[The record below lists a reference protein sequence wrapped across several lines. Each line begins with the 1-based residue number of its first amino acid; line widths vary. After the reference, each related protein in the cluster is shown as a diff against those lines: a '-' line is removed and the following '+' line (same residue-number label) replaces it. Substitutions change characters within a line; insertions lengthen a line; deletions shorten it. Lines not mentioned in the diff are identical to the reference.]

1 MALLQTVR
9 LEHLPH
15 SHEIHIALYRDIT
28 NASFLQQQLLDGNT
42 NFEYALIDA
51 GVIVSKIHA
60 LAAAYRAVNDL
71 LQNRLRSRNVHS
83 EIVFSLSP
91 NNNIAESFR
100 RFGITTSTTSLLIIK
115 VSTPSS
121 PASASEVQAHLT
133 SSIEGEQVPFEDS
146 VLAKMTDV
154 PRVKKI
160 YKLNSSGG
168 GGGGAKRSGQVDGGR
183 MEGLSINGMGMRT
196 EDERKELENLV
207 LGAMALRGVTN

>member
-9 LEHLPH
+9 LEHLPY

-51 GVIVSKIHA
+51 GVVVSKIHA
-60 LAAAYRAVNDL
+60 LAAAYRAVSDL
-71 LQNRLRSRNVHS
+71 LENRLRSRNVHS

-146 VLAKMTDV
+146 VLAEMTDV

-160 YKLNSSGG
+160 YKLNSGG
-168 GGGGAKRSGQVDGGR
+168 GGGGAKRNGQVNGGI
-183 MEGLSINGMGMRT
+183 EGLSVNGVGMRNG
-196 EDERKELENLV
+196 DERKELENLV

>member
-1 MALLQTVR
+1 LILLYLDSR
-9 LEHLPH
+9 
-15 SHEIHIALYRDIT
+15 I
-28 NASFLQQQLLDGNT
+28 LQLTPTQ
-42 NFEYALIDA
+42 
-51 GVIVSKIHA
+51 
-60 LAAAYRAVNDL
+60 
-71 LQNRLRSRNVHS
+71 
-83 EIVFSLSP
+83 
-91 NNNIAESFR
+91 IAESFR

-168 GGGGAKRSGQVDGGR
+168 GGGGAKRNGQVDGGR
-183 MEGLSINGMGMRT
+183 MEGLSVNGMGMRT

>member
-1 MALLQTVR
+1 LILLYLDPR
-9 LEHLPH
+9 
-15 SHEIHIALYRDIT
+15 I
-28 NASFLQQQLLDGNT
+28 LQLTPTQ
-42 NFEYALIDA
+42 
-51 GVIVSKIHA
+51 
-60 LAAAYRAVNDL
+60 
-71 LQNRLRSRNVHS
+71 
-83 EIVFSLSP
+83 
-91 NNNIAESFR
+91 IAESFR

-168 GGGGAKRSGQVDGGR
+168 GGGGAKRNGQVDGGR
-183 MEGLSINGMGMRT
+183 MEGLSVNGMGMRT

>member
-1 MALLQTVR
+1 M
-9 LEHLPH
+9 
-15 SHEIHIALYRDIT
+15 
-28 NASFLQQQLLDGNT
+28 
-42 NFEYALIDA
+42 
-51 GVIVSKIHA
+51 
-60 LAAAYRAVNDL
+60 
-71 LQNRLRSRNVHS
+71 
-83 EIVFSLSP
+83 FSLSP
-91 NNNIAESFR
+91 NNNVCSPLRSRVPILSHSLAHTLGFSCGDSFSVLIFLCLDPRILQLTPTQIAESFR

-115 VSTPSS
+115 VYTPSS
-121 PASASEVQAHLT
+121 PTSASEVQAHLT

-160 YKLNSSGG
+160 YKLNSG
-168 GGGGAKRSGQVDGGR
+168 GGGGAKRNEQVSGGR

>member
-1 MALLQTVR
+1 LILLYLDPR
-9 LEHLPH
+9 
-15 SHEIHIALYRDIT
+15 I
-28 NASFLQQQLLDGNT
+28 LQLTPTQ
-42 NFEYALIDA
+42 
-51 GVIVSKIHA
+51 
-60 LAAAYRAVNDL
+60 
-71 LQNRLRSRNVHS
+71 
-83 EIVFSLSP
+83 
-91 NNNIAESFR
+91 IAESFR

-168 GGGGAKRSGQVDGGR
+168 GGGGAKRNGQVDGGR

>member
-1 MALLQTVR
+1 LILLYLDSR
-9 LEHLPH
+9 
-15 SHEIHIALYRDIT
+15 I
-28 NASFLQQQLLDGNT
+28 LQLTPTQ
-42 NFEYALIDA
+42 
-51 GVIVSKIHA
+51 
-60 LAAAYRAVNDL
+60 
-71 LQNRLRSRNVHS
+71 
-83 EIVFSLSP
+83 
-91 NNNIAESFR
+91 IAESFR

-168 GGGGAKRSGQVDGGR
+168 GGGGAKRNGQVDGGR

>member
-1 MALLQTVR
+1 M
-9 LEHLPH
+9 
-15 SHEIHIALYRDIT
+15 
-28 NASFLQQQLLDGNT
+28 
-42 NFEYALIDA
+42 
-51 GVIVSKIHA
+51 
-60 LAAAYRAVNDL
+60 
-71 LQNRLRSRNVHS
+71 
-83 EIVFSLSP
+83 FSLSP
-91 NNNIAESFR
+91 NNNVCSPLRSRCPILSNSFAHTLGFSCGDSFSVLILLYLDSRILQLTPTQIAESFR

-168 GGGGAKRSGQVDGGR
+168 GGGGARRNGQVDGGR